1 MSPLKEDHM
10 PREIDYLIKGYKN
23 FRHRYFEKDKA
34 LYENLV
40 TVGQR
45 PRYLIVACSDSRV
58 DPAIILDCKPGD
70 LFVIRNV
77 ANLIPPCE
85 FDSHYHGTSAALEF
99 GICGLG
105 IRDIIILGHSQ
116 CGGISALLENYKQST
131 TFQNNSF
138 LSKWVEIA
146 KPACDKTIH
155 DHPSLNTFEQADIC
169 AKHSLLS
176 SLANLNT
183 FSWIKE
189 NVDNGTLSLHAW
201 YFDLN
206 TGKIIC
212 FNERQQKFNDLDHNL
227 ESKSA

>member
-1 MSPLKEDHM
+1 MSK
-10 PREIDYLIKGYKN
+10 EIDYLIKGYKN
-23 FRHRYFEKDKA
+23 FRHQYFEKDKA

-40 TVGQR
+40 TIGQR

-105 IRDIIILGHSQ
+105 IKDIIILGHSQ
-116 CGGISALLENYKQST
+116 CGGITALLENYKNSKS
-131 TFQNNSF
+131 FQMNSF
-138 LSKWVEIA
+138 LSKWIEIA

-155 DHPSLNTFEQADIC
+155 DHPELTTCDQADIC

-176 SLANLNT
+176 SLENLNT
-183 FSWIKE
+183 FSWIKDG
-189 NVDNGTLSLHAW
+189 VDNGQIFLHAW

-206 TGKIIC
+206 SGKIN
-212 FNERQQKFNDLDHNL
+212 FFDPLQQDFKALDYPL
-227 ESKSA
+227 EQQSA